1 MNNILYFLVQKD
13 LLLASQEAN
22 LSSRTFFHIKNYVP
36 TESNRSFR
44 LVISGVRGGELGVV
58 LYDRQNVFGLVLEKK
73 LLPLITE
80 LVVTLNHLGVIHL
93 RRPQKITNCVTPNPL
108 HLQT

>member
-1 MNNILYFLVQKD
+1 MNNILHFLVQKD

-44 LVISGVRGGELGVV
+44 LVISGVRGGEPGVV
-58 LYDRQNVFGLVLEKK
+58 LYDGQNVFGLVLEKK